1 MYFSILNRL
10 SGQGVD
16 CKPDK
21 GLYLIGEQEN
31 VMPFANPPTPHT
43 VNNPIIGLTQ
53 SAIDDDFANEVRA
66 EAFQY
71 KLINGEGFF
80 ARGVSIDIDTVIE
93 DTLKDECVL
102 SELYELFT
110 NDKMVNL
117 MKSVTTLKE
126 YFQDHMDESTG
137 LLMAPAESGEL
148 E

>member
-1 MYFSILNRL
+1 
-10 SGQGVD
+10 
-16 CKPDK
+16 
-21 GLYLIGEQEN
+21 
-31 VMPFANPPTPHT
+31 MPFANPPTPHT
-43 VNNPIIGLTQ
+43 VTNPIIGLTQ
-53 SAIDDDFANEVRA
+53 STIDDDFANEVRA

-80 ARGVSIDIDTVIE
+80 AHGVSIDIDTVIA

-126 YFQDHMDESTG
+126 YFQDHMDESTD
-137 LLMAPAESGEL
+137 LLLTAAESGQL